1 MPNRNTERPQ
11 QRLSF
16 ANNRGK
22 DPVLFEEHSVD
33 STEVEQN
40 TLVEKSDLKGIVIMQ
55 LQFLRL
61 FFVVALERLT
71 MAISTKISLSFEIHF
86 VFWTPELNRSKT
98 LNIVHGKI
106 INVHTIRLVH

>member
-71 MAISTKISLSFEIHF
+71 MAISTFQQRFPYHLKFILFF
-86 VFWTPELNRSKT
+86 GRQN
-98 LNIVHGKI
+98 
-106 INVHTIRLVH
+106 